1 MRFPLAWLLAG
12 LLTTASAQSP
22 GELARSTDAGWQ
34 LIHEDGPVQVYAQPT
49 RPGQP
54 LGIRGISR
62 ARVRFEVLA
71 AVLLD
76 VPAYPEWMK
85 QLRESRV
92 VERRSE
98 DDYLLYNYY
107 NLPWP
112 FADRD
117 IYLRI
122 KVERDIPRGRAF
134 AFITR
139 EEAPGRPP
147 RPGVV
152 RIPRMEGILRLDF
165 VDRET
170 SQGSFT
176 EWFDMGGDIP
186 EWLKRTFT
194 RHIPPTVLKSVAK
207 ACQRTDYQKKGA
219 DSPLRL
225 QIEQAIAAGQ
235 LKP

>member
-1 MRFPLAWLLAG
+1 MRFPLPCLLAG
-12 LLTTASAQSP
+12 LLACASAQGAKDPLKHSD
-22 GELARSTDAGWQ
+22 SGWQ
-34 LIHEDGPVQVYAQPT
+34 LIHQEGPVLVYSQPNVEGK
-49 RPGQP
+49 PM
-54 LGIRGISR
+54 GIRGISR

-98 DDYLLYNYY
+98 DDYLIYNYY
-107 NLPWP
+107 SLPWP

-122 KVERDIPRGRAF
+122 SIERTIAQGRAL
-134 AFITR
+134 AYIRR
-139 EEAPGRPP
+139 EEAPERPP
-147 RPGVV
+147 LPGVV
-152 RIPRMEGILRLDF
+152 RIPRMEGILRLDY

-170 SQGSFT
+170 TQGSFT

-207 ACQRTDYQKKGA
+207 ACQRTEYQQKGA
-219 DSPLRL
+219 NSPLRR
-225 QIEQAIAAGQ
+225 QVEQAIAAGQ
-235 LKP
+235 LPP

>member
-1 MRFPLAWLLAG
+1 MRFPWPCLLAG
-12 LLTTASAQSP
+12 FLVCGSAQGVKVQTTPLDS
-22 GELARSTDAGWQ
+22 GWE
-34 LIHEDGPVQVYAQPT
+34 LIHEEGPVRVYSQPRAEG
-49 RPGQP
+49 RPM
-54 LGIRGISR
+54 GIRGISR

-71 AVLLD
+71 SVLLD

-92 VERRSE
+92 VERRSD
-98 DDYLLYNYY
+98 DDYLIYNYY
-107 NLPWP
+107 SLPWP

-122 KVERDIPRGRAF
+122 NIERNIPQGRAF
-134 AFITR
+134 AYIRR
-139 EEAPGRPP
+139 EESHLRPP
-147 RPGVV
+147 VPGVV
-152 RIPRMEGILRLDF
+152 RIPRMEGVLQLDY

-170 SQGSFT
+170 TQGTFT

-207 ACQRTDYQKKGA
+207 ACQRPEYQKKGA
-219 DSPLRL
+219 ESPLRL
-225 QIEQAIAAGQ
+225 QVEQALAAGQ
-235 LKP
+235 LHP